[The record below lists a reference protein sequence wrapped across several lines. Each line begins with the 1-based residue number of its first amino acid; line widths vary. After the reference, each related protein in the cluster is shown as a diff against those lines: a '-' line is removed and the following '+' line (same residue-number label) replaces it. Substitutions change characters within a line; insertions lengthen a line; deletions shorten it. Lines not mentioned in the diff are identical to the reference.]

1 MNAILLTGLLLL
13 SGLAQAEPAAPAE
26 ETSKNVTIQVPCPA
40 PAAAP
45 AAPTFTARFTADD
58 LEPLLTDR
66 KELLPIPLQ
75 FEGNRTACLDAVKR
89 VNMGAVVDALLPV
102 LAGEFADRFV
112 PDRDL
117 LVAPVPA
124 ANQVRI
130 EDPLLPGG
138 AYTGPAEEVVGFL
151 LHGVSQDDYVRVAIR
166 VMQTA
171 RQLLESGDP
180 GIDRTAPGY
189 YQEIAARQVA
199 ALKEGQA
206 MREAVRRQFGEALG
220 VYNEQGE
227 LDETQ
232 AKWVKESRRFSYV
245 VRDGQFI
252 GRLKPLVDE
261 INQAA
266 DLAGFTAPE
275 FPVDKPGIHFDGDLG
290 DVEILLPRDY
300 VKAFL
305 DQADVLERRMAEES
319 MISVEVVRLT
329 DRDIQNGAV
338 ASRLNA
344 SFQGV
349 HDTQYGFSEKSVI
362 RQVGINALT
371 AIANRELSIT
381 NANAITAGLIPEGTP
396 AVQLP
401 PYVLPSLVQPRATPT
416 IGTSFAI
423 GADDVFFDGREQ
435 SFGFSYIGPDGI
447 EHVLSYD
454 VVDSLRQFWERI
466 ERNLIVHKIL
476 KTPNKEKFTVPVGPE
491 TKTFEGIA
499 ALISQQNQN
508 LVVATGTGAL
518 SELSATAGTWLV
530 IKDFEITPIPGSSTA
545 LSDEER
551 QMIRDRVMMTMLLR
565 DPMIPVITKTRLVE
579 LEDRTARSDRLTDL
593 LEELDG
599 RPLRPG
605 RDERSFGSLF
615 RSRYDDTREV
625 ATVEK
630 KERNS
635 KISMTFYSSQGTI
648 QSNLGITAL
657 GDQNDLTSFTTQLSP
672 NRVTPISSFF
682 TRSASNT
689 QDTSSLTGLA
699 RGENEIEEKARTHL
713 VIRARFP
720 DDERERQ
727 DREEGRFLGYFQL
740 PMGKDPLSSV
750 NLPFLSSSEHPL
762 ERLAQNRPG
771 LLFPALDR
779 TRIRQPALLL
789 NPNRIVGD
797 VPRDVWEACTTRYLF
812 NMRIIADTPTNDLA
826 TVAAYRQRFVV
837 EVRSLLEYDEDLFD
851 APNIALRNMDHWND
865 PYRIVT
871 ALNNS
876 AERFAYNRLIKLIDD
891 MGAALLDED
900 FIEDRLAV
908 AEPDFWGNRRLRP
921 LTPDE
926 VRDLRRDVAAHYL
939 RVEEVY
945 GDAFLEAVAIVL
957 GLNTYQTLSHKE
969 ATAGPFVGYERLA
982 MFDRTGQPFIPP
994 VQVEQA
1000 HQDFV
1005 RLREG
1010 GYKGRLFQPS
1020 LEFVEH
1026 MPKDLRS
1033 FVVVGK
1039 DIIEHRQAFT
1049 VKAPDTY

>member
-1 MNAILLTGLLLL
+1 MNAFLLTGLLLT
-13 SGLAQAEPAAPAE
+13 GIAQAEPAAAAP
-26 ETSKNVTIQVPCPA
+26 ETSKNVTIQVPCPPA
-40 PAAAP
+40 AAAP
-45 AAPTFTARFTADD
+45 AAPTFTARFTAEDI
-58 LEPLLTDR
+58 EPLLTDR
-66 KELLPIPLQ
+66 KDLLPIPLQ
-75 FEGNRTACLDAVKR
+75 FEANRTACLEALKR
-89 VNMGAVVDALLPV
+89 VSMGAVVDALMPM
-102 LAGEFADRFV
+102 LAREYADRFA

-117 LVAPVPA
+117 LIAPVPA
-124 ANQVRI
+124 EKQVRT

-138 AYTGPAEEVVGFL
+138 VFTGPADEVVGFL
-151 LHGVSQDDYVRVAIR
+151 LHGIRQDEYVRVAIR
-166 VMQTA
+166 TMQTA

-180 GIDRTAPGY
+180 GVDRTAADY
-189 YQEIAARQVA
+189 YPQIAARQVA
-199 ALKEGQA
+199 ALKDGQA

-261 INQAA
+261 INHSAE
-266 DLAGFTAPE
+266 LAGFVAPE
-275 FPVDKPGIHFDGDLG
+275 FPVDRPGIHFDGDLN
-290 DVEILLPRDY
+290 DVEILLPSDY

-338 ASRLNA
+338 ASRLSA
-344 SFQGV
+344 SFRGV
-349 HDTQYGFSEKSVI
+349 HDPSYEFNERSVI

-381 NANAITAGLIPEGTP
+381 NANAITAGLIPAGTP

-401 PYVLPSLVQPRATPT
+401 DYVLPSVIRPREVTT
-416 IGTSFAI
+416 IGSSFAI
-423 GADDVFFDGREQ
+423 GADNVFFDGREQ

-447 EHVLSYD
+447 EHVLSFD

-476 KTPNKEKFTVPVGPE
+476 KTQSKEKFTVPVGPE

-551 QMIRDRVMMTMLLR
+551 QTIRDRVILTMLLR
-565 DPMIPVITKTRLVE
+565 DPTVPVIVKTGLVE
-579 LEDRTARSDRLTDL
+579 LEDRGALSARLTDL
-593 LEELDG
+593 LDELEG

-605 RDERSFGSLF
+605 RDERSFGALF

-625 ATVEK
+625 ATIEK

-648 QSNLGITAL
+648 QSSLGITAL

-682 TRSASNT
+682 TKSATNT

-699 RGENEIEEKARTHL
+699 RGENDVDEKSMTHL

-762 ERLAQNRPG
+762 ERLAQIRPG
-771 LLFPALDR
+771 MLFPSLDR

-797 VPRDVWEACTTRYLF
+797 VPREVWEACTSRFLF
-812 NMRIIADTPTNDLA
+812 NMRIIADAPTNDLVS
-826 TVAAYRQRFVV
+826 VAAHRQRFAV

-851 APNIALRNMDHWND
+851 APNIALRNMDHWNN

-876 AERFAYNRLIKLIDD
+876 AERFAYNRLITLIDD
-891 MGAALLDED
+891 LGEALVDQD
-900 FIEDRLAV
+900 FIDDRLAV
-908 AEPDFWGNRRLRP
+908 AEPDFWGKHRLRP
-921 LTPDE
+921 LDADE

-939 RVEEVY
+939 RIEEVY
-945 GDAFLEAVAIVL
+945 GDAFLEAIAIVL
-957 GLNTYQTLSHKE
+957 GLNTYQTFSHKE
-969 ATAGPFVGYERLA
+969 ATAGPFHGYERLA
-982 MFDRTGQPFIPP
+982 VFDRTGQSYIPA
-994 VQVEQA
+994 VQVAQA
-1000 HQDFV
+1000 HEDFCL
-1005 RLREG
+1005 LRRG
-1010 GYKGRLFQPS
+1010 GHRGRLFQPS

-1026 MPKDLRS
+1026 MPKGFRP
-1033 FVVVGK
+1033 FVIVGRQ
-1039 DIIEHRQAFT
+1039 IIEHRQAVT
-1049 VKAPDTY
+1049 AKQPDTY